1 MGFYHAFEDVFPK
14 GSDSLSGWGPFL
26 YGMKMKQAF
35 EDGQMGD
42 PGAQVGSTADSWLT
56 GKWKKKAIKRVAL
69 QMKIAIFDTRPTA

>member
-1 MGFYHAFEDVFPK
+1 MA
-14 GSDSLSGWGPFL
+14 
-26 YGMKMKQAF
+26 
-35 EDGQMGD
+35 D